1 MCECACTVCACVSKE
16 SLVLSIPNRRYFTY
30 GFRIIDNFGISKPH
44 FESYDLDE
52 LKTHLGRN
60 DAENDLCTLAR
71 RQAIS
76 VVQV

>member
-1 MCECACTVCACVSKE
+1 MALE
-16 SLVLSIPNRRYFTY
+16 SL
-30 GFRIIDNFGISKPH
+30 IIFCISKPH
-44 FESYDLDE
+44 FESYDLDK